1 MEFSNN
7 TWLSFSA
14 LSSLPDSSFIW
25 WLPTQ
30 QRKTQNYQRNTML
43 KRFLNCLANFTNTN
57 KEKFTS
63 EYESA
68 MKEINYK
75 QRKTTHLQKEEENEQ
90 LE

>member
-1 MEFSNN
+1 
-7 TWLSFSA
+7 
-14 LSSLPDSSFIW
+14 
-25 WLPTQ
+25 
-30 QRKTQNYQRNTML
+30 ML